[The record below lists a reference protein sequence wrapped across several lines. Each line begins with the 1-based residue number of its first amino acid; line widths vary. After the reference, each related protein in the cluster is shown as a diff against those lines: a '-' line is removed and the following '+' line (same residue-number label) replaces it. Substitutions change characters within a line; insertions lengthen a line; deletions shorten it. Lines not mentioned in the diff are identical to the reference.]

1 MLLLLRDIECL
12 QGNCGCSVLVLV
24 DTLRPKLKSLVLE
37 ISTFI
42 CTASP
47 LKGKM
52 SDIYSL
58 ALLMEVTLLI
68 TTDIYSPIPEQ
79 KNTS

>member
-1 MLLLLRDIECL
+1 
-12 QGNCGCSVLVLV
+12 
-24 DTLRPKLKSLVLE
+24 
-37 ISTFI
+37 
-42 CTASP
+42 
-47 LKGKM
+47 M

-79 KNTS
+79 KNTSWFYLLKMPTQVPKAGREGLNTMIKSSIHSPTTMLLC